1 MNLAAEEAA
10 CTELLKRKP
19 TKEEFVLYLNH
30 PADALKTMQFRMQ
43 YGDPNNLPLHVWFEG
58 LKPGQDLYFNDR
70 SG

>member
-43 YGDPNNLPLHVWFEG
+43 YGDPNNLPPACLVRRPQAR
-58 LKPGQDLYFNDR
+58 PGPLFQ
-70 SG
+70 